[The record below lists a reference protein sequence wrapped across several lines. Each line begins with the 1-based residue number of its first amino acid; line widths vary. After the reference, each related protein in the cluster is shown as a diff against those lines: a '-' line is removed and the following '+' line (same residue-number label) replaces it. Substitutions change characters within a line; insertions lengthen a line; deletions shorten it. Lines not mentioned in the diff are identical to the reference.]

1 MKRGIYNRKGFT
13 LIELLVSLI
22 IFTFMLTTLSTVYI
36 TANNYFYQRY
46 REDLWK
52 NRLTLA
58 TKFIKNK
65 LVTATEIQLPW
76 VGSNSNDLFFFS
88 NFTRLPPPVS
98 SSLGCRPDINNTS
111 TWHYFCLSGNL
122 LYYHTGV
129 FNGGNCAT
137 NSVVSLPSPPPC
149 GAAGGTIVLSNLV
162 APNIGLYSTT
172 IFGRQNLPNNIVRV
186 TLRLFW
192 QANYHT
198 GEGDYSKVARDIDTT
213 NEFFVAIN
221 RPPQW

>member
-1 MKRGIYNRKGFT
+1 MAKNRYNRNGFT

-22 IFTFMLTTLSTVYI
+22 IFAFMLTTLSTVYI

-46 REDLWK
+46 RENLWK

-58 TKFIKNK
+58 TKFVKNK
-65 LVTATEIQLPW
+65 LVTATEIQEPA
-76 VGSNSNDLFFFS
+76 VGSNSNNLFFFS

-98 SSLGCRPDINNTS
+98 SAVGCAPDPTNTS
-111 TWHYFCLSGNL
+111 SWHYFCLSGNS
-122 LYYHTGV
+122 LYYYTGN
-129 FNGGNCAT
+129 FNGGNCA
-137 NSVVSLPSPPPC
+137 NNGLVSVPSNPPC
-149 GAAGGTIVLSNLV
+149 GSSGGTLVSTNLV
-162 APNIGLYSTT
+162 APTIGLYSTT

-192 QANYHT
+192 QANYHP
-198 GEGDYSKVARDIDTT
+198 GEGDYSRVSRDVDTT